1 MTLRVTNQSLAQQ
14 VNEGLQQAF
23 RRLAKVQEQVTTGK
37 RINRLSDEP
46 IDAVRIL
53 DLRSFG
59 ESLSQNERNINAGLP
74 FLQQSDTILAE
85 VEKILGRAQELAL
98 AMVNDTN
105 GPTER
110 QAAATEV
117 GQLSQQLLS
126 LANTRVENRF
136 IFGGFKNGSA
146 PFSEAGGAVQ
156 YNGDNG
162 EIAIQGNASTQI
174 TLNLLGNE
182 VFQGAGVPGGVGLF
196 DVLRDLESVLRS
208 AAPVHQLNLAV
219 NLDDAAAAPA
229 APFPAGPDDTPANW
243 LAASNFSSGV
253 TVFDSLGEAHDL
265 TFLFRKATATSW
277 DYRVVA
283 KRKELDATAPA
294 STDLREVGAGTLVF
308 TGAGALDA
316 PASTINGIGPLA
328 WTNGAAAQSIAA
340 ADLAFAGSTQ
350 STASSAVLTL
360 AQTDTNGFNP
370 QISRLEAALNQVLS
384 FRAELGARL
393 NTVQAVQDGLT
404 LLQTQTADLRS
415 QIEDADVL
423 KIYSDF
429 TRLQQA
435 FQAAL
440 QSTSRIIQPT
450 LLDFL
455 R

>member
-1 MTLRVTNQSLAQQ
+1 MSLRVTNQSLAQT
-14 VNEGLQQAF
+14 VSEGLQQAF

-46 IDAVRIL
+46 IDAVRVL
-53 DLRSFG
+53 DLRSI
-59 ESLSQNERNINAGLP
+59 EQSLSQNEKNINAGLP
-74 FLQQSDTILAE
+74 FLQQGDTVLGE
-85 VEKILGRAQELAL
+85 VERILGRAQELAL

-117 GQLSQQLLS
+117 RQLSQQLLS
-126 LANTRVENRF
+126 LANTRVENRY

-146 PFSEAGGAVQ
+146 PFSDVGGAVT

-162 EIAIQGNASTQI
+162 EIAVQGNASTQI

-182 VFQGAGVPGGVGLF
+182 VFQGAGVSGGTGLF

-208 AAPVHQLNLAV
+208 AAPAHQLNLAV
-219 NLDDAAAAPA
+219 NLDEAATAPA

-243 LAASNFSSGV
+243 LAAGNFSTGV
-253 TVFDSLGEAHDL
+253 TVFDSVGQGHDL
-265 TFLFRKATATSW
+265 TFVFRKATATSW
-277 DYRVVA
+277 DYRVLA
-283 KRKELDATAPA
+283 KRKELDAAAPA
-294 STDLREVGAGTLVF
+294 STDLREVGSGTLVF
-308 TGAGALDA
+308 DGAGALDA
-316 PASTINGIGPLA
+316 PGSTINGIGPLA
-328 WTNGAAAQSIAA
+328 WTNGATAQNIAA
-340 ADLAFAGSTQ
+340 ADLTFTGSTQ
-350 STASSAVLTL
+350 SAAGSAALSL
-360 AQTDTNGFNP
+360 AQKDTNGFNP
-370 QISRLEAALNQVLS
+370 QLGRLDAALNQVLS

-393 NTVQAVQDGLT
+393 NTTQAVQDGLRV
-404 LLQTQTADLRS
+404 LQTQTTDLRS

-429 TRLQQA
+429 ARLQQA

-440 QSTSRIIQPT
+440 QSAARIVQPT